1 MSLDLDPR
9 QRAMLEEMGI
19 KLWLPG
25 DAAQRP
31 NGSGATAQVKA
42 GSAAPAPAA
51 AQTASMPRPSPP
63 SARPLLATPPAGLSG
78 APFPPE
84 ARPEGIASMDWQALQ
99 GAVSG
104 CRACGLCQK
113 RKNAVL
119 GVGPPRADW
128 LVVGE
133 APGEEEDLAGE
144 PFVGPSGRLLDNM
157 LKAIGLSRR
166 DAEPGQ
172 SGALLR
178 ANVYI
183 ANVLKCRPP
192 FNRNPEP
199 HEVAQCTP
207 YLQRQIELI
216 APKIILAVGRFAANT
231 LLQGLVEDVE
241 RVPLGRLRGKAY
253 SYQNASNTIPV
264 VVTYHPAYLLRNL
277 PAKAQAWEDLCLAL
291 QVARQPTQ
299 SPAGF

>member
-25 DAAQRP
+25 DAAQAQKAPRATLA
-31 NGSGATAQVKA
+31 ATATTTAVTA
-42 GSAAPAPAA
+42 PIAPRAASAAQINEP
-51 AQTASMPRPSPP
+51 
-63 SARPLLATPPAGLSG
+63 GG
-78 APFPPE
+78 APFKPE

-99 GAVSG
+99 SAVSG
-104 CRACGLCQK
+104 CRACGLCQR
-113 RKNAVL
+113 RKNAVF
-119 GVGPPRADW
+119 GVGAQRAAW

-144 PFVGPSGRLLDNM
+144 PFVGASGRLLDNM
-157 LKAIGLSRR
+157 LKAMGLGRR
-166 DAEPGQ
+166 EAEPLQG
-172 SGALLR
+172 SGKR
-178 ANVYI
+178 PANVYI
-183 ANVLKCRPP
+183 TNVLKCRPP
-192 FNRNPEP
+192 FNRNPES

-207 YLQRQIELI
+207 YLRRQIELLS
-216 APKIILAVGRFAANT
+216 PRIILAVGRFAANT

-253 SYQNASNTIPV
+253 SYQNAGQTIPV

-291 QVARQPTQ
+291 QVAGHPG
-299 SPAGF
+299 SGMPSGSWNLP

>member
-1 MSLDLDPR
+1 M
-9 QRAMLEEMGI
+9 
-19 KLWLPG
+19 
-25 DAAQRP
+25 
-31 NGSGATAQVKA
+31 QV
-42 GSAAPAPAA
+42 P
-51 AQTASMPRPSPP
+51 QT
-63 SARPLLATPPAGLSG
+63 GLSG
-78 APFPPE
+78 TPFTPE
-84 ARPEGIASMDWQALQ
+84 PRPAGVETMDWQTLQ
-99 GAVSG
+99 GTVSS

-113 RKNAVL
+113 RKNAVF
-119 GVGPPRADW
+119 GVGPQRADW

-157 LKAIGLSRR
+157 LKSIGLNRR

-172 SGALLR
+172 SGAAPR

-192 FNRNPEP
+192 FNRNPEVQ
-199 HEVAQCTP
+199 EVAQCTP

-241 RVPLGRLRGKAY
+241 RVPLGRLRGKIY
-253 SYQNASNTIPV
+253 SYQNASKTIPV

-291 QVARQPTQ
+291 DMSTR
-299 SPAGF
+299 GD